1 MVTSWKGVTCQ
12 AVSQAE
18 KAEEFIV
25 LNCGYE
31 QTDLF
36 HVSLSFGYALH
47 TLVNENSFFRM
58 AELPLRHVQS
68 T

>member
-18 KAEEFIV
+18 KAEEFNV

-31 QTDLF
+31 QTDF
-36 HVSLSFGYALH
+36 
-47 TLVNENSFFRM
+47 
-58 AELPLRHVQS
+58 S
-68 T
+68 TYRYVWDMHPSHAGK